1 MNKKRILILIIIVL
15 FVVLGLIAF
24 GYKNKNGT
32 SKYRTA
38 VIEKT
43 TIMEKVEATG
53 TVKPVQ
59 TITIGAQV
67 SGLIKDVYVDY
78 NSHVTK
84 GQLLAQIDTS
94 LFQAQVDQA
103 QATLN
108 AKKANLKKFQ
118 SELAYK
124 KANFK
129 RYGDLLKKNYVSRDD
144 YESAKRNYY
153 VAQAELEST
162 KADIAQANAT
172 LQNNLAN
179 LRYCR
184 IVSPVDGVVIS
195 KNVEVGQTVASSFQ
209 TPTLFEVAQDLTKMR
224 IEASVSEADIGKVKE
239 GQEVDYTLDGY
250 PDRVFKGVVSQV
262 RLASATTNNVV
273 TYTVVVDVNNQD
285 GILIPGMT
293 ANIEIVTTKRENILV
308 VPHSALKFVPKN
320 HTEKYDTQGIWVM
333 RNGKPQ
339 RISIET
345 GISDDFNTEI
355 KSSDVKEGDII
366 IIGSEQTGS
375 DKKQQQMRMR
385 PPM

>member
-308 VPHSALKFVPKN
+308 VPHSALRFVPKN
-320 HTEKYDTQGIWVM
+320 HIEKYDTQGIWVM
-333 RNGKPQ
+333 RNGKPK

-345 GISDDFNTEI
+345 GISDDFNTEV

-366 IIGSEQTGS
+366 IIGSEQTSS